1 MLGRYIMNANDI
13 TQIIS
18 SVGFPIVA
26 AVAMFWLYDKTIR
39 ELTAIIQKVDATLD
53 MIVRKLENDSL

>member
-1 MLGRYIMNANDI
+1 MDANTI

-39 ELTAIIQKVDATLD
+39 ELTATIQKVDTTLD